1 MTDSK
6 HRKDAIKLLSTFS
19 CTTRPPSRRKYCH
32 VRDFLLTYIIID
44 NGSRSGYISN
54 MTVKEF
60 RNADVQSDELHV
72 SARSQDSNYGWPCH
86 VINYTLM
93 RHLQIFVQKIRNNLD
108 GIQHSDR
115 DSVFSSRSGKKMV
128 SSMINM
134 QQNSFRINAINLDLE
149 RSILATL

>member
-1 MTDSK
+1 
-6 HRKDAIKLLSTFS
+6 
-19 CTTRPPSRRKYCH
+19 
-32 VRDFLLTYIIID
+32 
-44 NGSRSGYISN
+44 

-115 DSVFSSRSGKKMV
+115 DSVFSSHSGKKMV
-128 SSMINM
+128 SSMISM